1 LSEIDGEKSFERLLA
16 SFLREDLAP
25 AGLGCPAPG
34 VAAAYYEGKLSQAE
48 ARHFEQHL
56 AGCGGC
62 QAQIAALVRLEPS
75 PQERETVTPPVEL
88 PDQSGKPPVEEIL
101 EEEPPV
107 EEAPPPQ
114 ARLLVDPIPPAI
126 EESVPTEVEIEP
138 GAAPEGAMPFKP
150 GRRRSSWR
158 WVGPVAFGAAA
169 VVAVSVTLRFAPMVE
184 EASRKARESDVAPP
198 PSAPTSAPVA
208 SGEGEREGNQAQMK
222 DERTTQDR
230 LWQSEPPA
238 PLDNV
243 APMAPSQRSADVAAA
258 PTQARPQ
265 APLPTAQ
272 PAPPAAAGGRAAER
286 LAPKAAPQPLEEAK
300 KEDSREKALMERS
313 AIAAAAK
320 TAATPTAATP
330 VRAERR
336 RDSGP
341 IVVVARTNL
350 DAAWR
355 LSGNGIDRSD
365 DAGKTW
371 RPQMSFTAAALLTG
385 SAPSAQICWVA
396 GQGGVVLRT
405 TDGEHWER
413 VISPTQ
419 DDLVQITAWN
429 ASSATIK
436 SASGA
441 RFSTNDGGQTWSRL

>member
-1 LSEIDGEKSFERLLA
+1 
-16 SFLREDLAP
+16 
-25 AGLGCPAPG
+25 
-34 VAAAYYEGKLSQAE
+34 
-48 ARHFEQHL
+48 
-56 AGCGGC
+56 
-62 QAQIAALVRLEPS
+62 
-75 PQERETVTPPVEL
+75 
-88 PDQSGKPPVEEIL
+88 
-101 EEEPPV
+101 
-107 EEAPPPQ
+107 
-114 ARLLVDPIPPAI
+114 
-126 EESVPTEVEIEP
+126 
-138 GAAPEGAMPFKP
+138 MPFKP
-150 GRRRSSWR
+150 GPRRSSWR
-158 WVGPVAFGAAA
+158 WVGPVALTAAA
-169 VVAVSVTLRFAPMVE
+169 VVAVAVTLRFAPMVE

-198 PSAPTSAPVA
+198 PRAPTSAPVA

-238 PLDNV
+238 HLDQA
-243 APMAPSQRSADVAAA
+243 APIAPSQRSADVAAA

-265 APLPTAQ
+265 APLPSAQ
-272 PAPPAAAGGRAAER
+272 PAPPAAAAGRPAER
-286 LAPKAAPQPLEEAK
+286 LAPKAAPPPLEEAK
-300 KEDSREKALMERS
+300 KEDSREKALVERS

-320 TAATPTAATP
+320 TAATP

-385 SAPSAQICWVA
+385 SAPSAEICWVA

-413 VISPTQ
+413 LISPTQ